1 MPTATKLYFYT
12 AVNMRHPQDCP
23 YRLMTFDE
31 LAVLSPESIAEIFT
45 YWAERNEIDHGKSP
59 KFELDQ
65 YLTEHCLRWVLRG
78 WTVDKAV
85 QIVRSKLCFKYYHLD
100 GYQSS
105 TDVAAAINRCAMS
118 GREKPVLKPNK
129 KKSSQF
135 HFTKPVKKNDQTIP
149 NSMAA

>member
-1 MPTATKLYFYT
+1 MPTTTKLYFYT

-118 GREKPVLKPNK
+118 GREKPVVT
-129 KKSSQF
+129 SS
-135 HFTKPVKKNDQTIP
+135 HTSAKRGRSGLPIRD
-149 NSMAA
+149 SEESG